1 MMDRSKVV
9 VSTDGAQ
16 HAPAKRGGP
25 VPIEELARR
34 QGVGP
39 VESPDDMARDVFS
52 SDEELDE
59 FLAFIADARHS
70 DVA

>member
-1 MMDRSKVV
+1 MMDRSEVVV

-25 VPIEELARR
+25 VPIEEL
-34 QGVGP
+34 
-39 VESPDDMARDVFS
+39 
-52 SDEELDE
+52 DE